1 MTGPRVM
8 PGVNFPANE
17 KILLRDTR
25 RHASERDWLEY
36 HTHRSDF
43 SPAGFPDLC
52 LVRGPRLVFA
62 ELKGPNEKLAKVSA
76 NQKVWLDRLRVV
88 AEFAE
93 VVEVYLWRPKDWD
106 DILRI
111 LW

>member
-1 MTGPRVM
+1 M
-8 PGVNFPANE
+8 
-17 KILLRDTR
+17 
-25 RHASERDWLEY
+25 
-36 HTHRSDF
+36 
-43 SPAGFPDLC
+43 SP
-52 LVRGPRLVFA
+52 
-62 ELKGPNEKLAKVSA
+62 

-88 AEFAE
+88 SEFAE